1 MYKIFGWINVAIVII
16 MISPFIL
23 RWLNS
28 HVFKS
33 DKPALAMIVNMLR
46 TLHKILGGLLFASVI
61 THAVLA
67 LGAWRWHT
75 GIILGI
81 AAATAAILAIMFYIF
96 KKKWLFLTHRILAG
110 VAILLLLV
118 HLIFPSALYYIFGV

>member
-16 MISPFIL
+16 MISPFVL
-23 RWLNS
+23 QWLNS
-28 HVFKS
+28 HVVKS
-33 DKPALAMIVNMLR
+33 DKPALAKIANALR

-81 AAATAAILAIMFYIF
+81 TAATTAMFAILFYVF
-96 KKKWLFLTHRILAG
+96 KKKWLFTTHRILAG
-110 VAILLLLV
+110 VTILLVLV